1 MAMTANDELTAGEI
15 KILVDGLS
23 DDVAFSWA
31 LIHLGI
37 GTNLPAQDLPPS
49 ADQITEAFSS
59 FERLVLGAFAKL
71 GRIERV
77 DGEPPGEMSPV
88 RHVEEPI
95 HDVRERVD
103 RVCHQAADWGDW
115 AFCCWLVN
123 TEKGDAVTRRA
134 IAIAANE
141 EQET

>member
-1 MAMTANDELTAGEI
+1 MAMTVDDELTAGEI

-49 ADQITEAFSS
+49 ADQIATAFTSL
-59 FERLVLGAFAKL
+59 ERLAVGAFAKL
-71 GRIERV
+71 GRIGYLDQGPQGRV
-77 DGEPPGEMSPV
+77 APV
-88 RHVEEPI
+88 QHVEESVD
-95 HDVRERVD
+95 DVRERVD
-103 RVCHQAADWGDW
+103 RVCRHAADWGDW

-123 TEKGDAVTRRA
+123 TEKGDAVARRA
-134 IAIAANE
+134 IGIATDE
-141 EQET
+141 RPET